1 MIVDHDAVEISSENH
16 QTREKGPVFTY
27 FHLFDGFHW
36 IFPRDVNSDKI
47 TRTEFHSFCQK
58 TIPISRGART
68 DLIMAR
74 WFSPTSSVLVTEN
87 HTAVKWSW
95 RWNVELLSKLTGNKG
110 CDCHNNGVQFIPFT
124 AEQAESKLKFAF
136 LGCLLSVWIF
146 FLKRT
151 WMSGWNCN
159 RCVSCLYYCSFWRLG
174 QSVKEGVGQSY
185 MMQWM
190 DMDKMVR
197 VTFQIVQYREITILS
212 ETWGG
217 WINAMWIGIEDPMFK
232 T

>member
-74 WFSPTSSVLVTEN
+74 
-87 HTAVKWSW
+87 
-95 RWNVELLSKLTGNKG
+95 
-110 CDCHNNGVQFIPFT
+110 
-124 AEQAESKLKFAF
+124 
-136 LGCLLSVWIF
+136 
-146 FLKRT
+146 
-151 WMSGWNCN
+151 
-159 RCVSCLYYCSFWRLG
+159 
-174 QSVKEGVGQSY
+174 
-185 MMQWM
+185 
-190 DMDKMVR
+190 
-197 VTFQIVQYREITILS
+197 
-212 ETWGG
+212 
-217 WINAMWIGIEDPMFK
+217 
-232 T
+232 